1 MEYIALGIEEHE
13 IEDHFAANNRFY
25 KESGMTLNDLDFYAG
40 SFGPIVSAVVMASLG
55 EMAMEQAH
63 AAMDKAISE
72 YKALNDAL
80 DAELDAEN
88 EEIAA

>member
-13 IEDHFAANNRFY
+13 IEAHFAANNRFY
-25 KESGMTLNDLDFYAG
+25 KESGMTLDDLDSYAG
-40 SFGPIVSAVVMASLG
+40 SFGPAIFAVVMASLG
-55 EMAMEQAH
+55 EMTQEEAH

-72 YKALNDAL
+72 YKALNADIDA
-80 DAELDAEN
+80 DN